1 MTVGV
6 TTPSLATNNILVARH
21 VTCKLTLSERV
32 LQVVT
37 FLKEDY
43 TVDLV

>member
-1 MTVGV
+1 MTVGAM
-6 TTPSLATNNILVARH
+6 TQSLETNNKLVARH

-43 TVDLV
+43 TKSTV

>member
-1 MTVGV
+1 MTVGAM
-6 TTPSLATNNILVARH
+6 TQSLATNNNLVARH

>member
-1 MTVGV
+1 MTVGA
-6 TTPSLATNNILVARH
+6 TTPCLATNNTLVARH
-21 VTCKLTLSERV
+21 VTRKLALSERV

>member
-1 MTVGV
+1 MIVGV
-6 TTPSLATNNILVARH
+6 TTPCLATNNKLVARH